1 MKATRES
8 GRIHKETTT
17 TTIATPTTNSK
28 TEDKKLPK
36 PIKCQR
42 IGHQEKDCRARTP
55 AIGVNS
61 QQNVVCYGCGEK
73 GHYRNKCP
81 KRKDQ
86 KNEGACRREYVIRP
100 EEPQQNP
107 NVVTSTFLL
116 NDHYAFILFDSGAK
130 KSFVSIAFTTF
141 IDITP
146 SIIDTSYEVK
156 LVDGRVVSTNTILC
170 GCTLNLLDHLF
181 KIGLLLTELG
191 SFDVILKFKGEILK
205 KDSKHLSCMNTDEKK
220 LEDIPIVRNFP
231 EVFLDDLLGLPSVPK
246 VEFRIDLIPRA
257 IHVARSPYRL
267 APSKMQELANQLKNS
282 KTRVFIRPSHSLLG
296 APVLFVKKKD
306 GALRMCIDYRELN
319 KLTIKNRYPLSRI
332 DDLFDQLQ
340 TLPDG
345 PNDFMVYYDASDQGF
360 RCVLMQRS
368 KVIAY
373 ASRQLKVHEKNYT
386 TNDLELGVF
395 KMKDDDGLYFM
406 DRIWI
411 TSVGNVIVD
420 RLTKSAHF
428 LPIRKDYK
436 IEKLARIY
444 INEIVAR
451 HDVPVSIILDCDSRF
466 TSQLRQTLQNVAC
479 VIDFGGS
486 WDTHLPLVEFSY
498 NNSYHSSIKCAPFEA
513 LYERKC
519 RSSIM
524 WAEVGESQLTGQLDC
539 VWENI
544 VLEITDL
551 INIDVEVS
559 RVNELKKVLIVAAT
573 GAIGWRIELSHKWAC
588 LLKSRVGDV
597 LSIVVRG

>member
-1 MKATRES
+1 MKGDDIDGYTNHFYELAVMCPTLVTLEYKKVKRYVWGLPE
-8 GRIHKETTT
+8 RIQENVTSSR
-17 TTIATPTTNSK
+17 PTMFMRPSAWLC
-28 TEDKKLPK
+28 KLHHNGQCPPK
-36 PIKCQR
+36 CRKCQR

-205 KDSKHLSCMNTDEKK
+205 KDPKHLSCMNTDEKK
-220 LEDIPIVRNFP
+220 LEDIPIVSNFP

-257 IHVARSPYRL
+257 IHVARSPYRS

-345 PNDFMVYYDASDQGF
+345 PDNFVVYCDASDQGF
-360 RCVLMQRS
+360 GCVLMQRS

-373 ASRQLKVHEKNYT
+373 ASRQLKVHKKNYT
-386 TNDLELGVF
+386 THDLELGAVSKASKDLKAPVKFLRGLDAQF

-406 DRIWI
+406 DQIWI
-411 TSVGNVIVD
+411 TSVGNV
-420 RLTKSAHF
+420 RTLMLNEAHTSKYHVHPGAYKMYYD
-428 LPIRKDYK
+428 LRDLYWWSGMKKDIARYISKCLRRSK
-436 IEKLARIY
+436 IKAEHQKPSGL
-444 INEIVAR
+444 
-451 HDVPVSIILDCDSRF
+451 
-466 TSQLRQTLQNVAC
+466 LQQPK
-479 VIDFGGS
+479 I
-486 WDTHLPLVEFSY
+486 P
-498 NNSYHSSIKCAPFEA
+498 
-513 LYERKC
+513 
-519 RSSIM
+519 
-524 WAEVGESQLTGQLDC
+524 
-539 VWENI
+539 
-544 VLEITDL
+544 
-551 INIDVEVS
+551 
-559 RVNELKKVLIVAAT
+559 
-573 GAIGWRIELSHKWAC
+573 KW
-588 LLKSRVGDV
+588 K
-597 LSIVVRG
+597 